1 MPWIGGIGIDK
12 GEGMSTTATLS
23 SEGLDDRPDL
33 QNRPTDPLDHPYCP
47 DDHSNSPDHLGA
59 SRPDES
65 APPHP
70 PSESGPK
77 NQSPTGRP
85 KGLRRYGMP
94 HMAVH
99 LDPPSLRTADGHD
112 QEERRA
118 SWLELFFDLVFAGAV
133 GQLAGALQDHPT
145 LHGVGRFGMLFVPIW
160 WLWVQFSFYADRH
173 ESEDTAHRVAFLSAI
188 LLCLGLGAGAP
199 RALAGD
205 TDGFIIAFAS
215 LRALQL
221 VLYARARY
229 HLPATRALYSRF
241 LVFFGAGGAL
251 WLVALAFNGPARY
264 AVVGVALLVDTA
276 GALAMTSPRRRVPL
290 NTTHL
295 AARFQMFVLIV
306 LGESVSRL
314 IGGAA
319 DRPWSPDLAV
329 VLAAALIILAALWWA
344 WLKTVQPGALEGP
357 RAIARF
363 TALNLPIVGGVA
375 AASAGLHLAI
385 LAAAG
390 STTIGLAPR
399 VALYGGV
406 ALYLLSTALL
416 PSCHLGTRAR
426 VVRIATSAGA
436 LGLIFMGSIVLPVFL
451 VPALTGVL
459 VVGLVFERRR
469 FGAVASERAPFMPA
483 RAGLCPES

>member
-1 MPWIGGIGIDK
+1 
-12 GEGMSTTATLS
+12 MSPSATLRS
-23 SEGLDDRPDL
+23 QRRDARPDLLDRHPDRPD
-33 QNRPTDPLDHPYCP
+33 RHPDRP
-47 DDHSNSPDHLGA
+47 DDHSDDPD
-59 SRPDES
+59 RPDGYRLDES
-65 APPHP
+65 EPPHP
-70 PSESGPK
+70 SSKSGSKKPG
-77 NQSPTGRP
+77 PTDRPDGR
-85 KGLRRYGMP
+85 LRHGTP
-94 HMAVH
+94 HLAVH
-99 LDPPSLRTADGHD
+99 FDPPSLRTADGHD

-133 GQLAGALQDHPT
+133 GQLAGALQGHPT

-173 ESEDTAHRVAFLSAI
+173 ESEDAAHRVAFLSAI

-199 RALAGD
+199 RALSGN
-205 TDGFIIAFAS
+205 TDGFIIAFAC

-221 VLYARARY
+221 VLYARARH
-229 HLPATRALYSRF
+229 HLPTTRALYSRF
-241 LVFFGAGGAL
+241 LVFFGAGGGL
-251 WLVALAFNGPARY
+251 WLAALAFGGPARY
-264 AVVGVALLVDTA
+264 AVVGIALLVDAA
-276 GALAMTSPRRRVPL
+276 GALAMVSPRRRVPL
-290 NTTHL
+290 NAAHL

-314 IGGAA
+314 IGAA
-319 DRPWSPDLAV
+319 AGRPWSPALAV

-344 WLKTVQPGALEGP
+344 WLKTVQRGALDGP
-357 RAIARF
+357 QAIARF

-385 LAAAG
+385 LAADG
-390 STTIGLAPR
+390 SSTIGLGPR

-426 VVRIATSAGA
+426 AVRMATSVAA

-459 VVGLVFERRR
+459 VVGLLFERNR
-469 FGAVASERAPFMPA
+469 FGAVASGRDRLMPSPV
-483 RAGLCPES
+483 GLCAES

>member
-1 MPWIGGIGIDK
+1 
-12 GEGMSTTATLS
+12 MSPSATLRS
-23 SEGLDDRPDL
+23 QRRDARPDLLDRYPDRPD
-33 QNRPTDPLDHPYCP
+33 RHPDRP
-47 DDHSNSPDHLGA
+47 DDHSDDPD
-59 SRPDES
+59 RPDGYRLDES

-70 PSESGPK
+70 SSKSGSKKPG
-77 NQSPTGRP
+77 PTDRPDGR
-85 KGLRRYGMP
+85 LRHGTP
-94 HMAVH
+94 HLAVH
-99 LDPPSLRTADGHD
+99 FDPPSLRTADGHD

-133 GQLAGALQDHPT
+133 GQLAGALQGHPT

-173 ESEDTAHRVAFLSAI
+173 ESEDAAHRVAFLSAI

-199 RALAGD
+199 RALSGN
-205 TDGFIIAFAS
+205 TDGFIIAFAC

-221 VLYARARY
+221 VLYARARH
-229 HLPATRALYSRF
+229 HLPTTRALYSRF
-241 LVFFGAGGAL
+241 LVFFGAGGGL
-251 WLVALAFNGPARY
+251 WLAALAFGGPARY
-264 AVVGVALLVDTA
+264 AVVGIALLVDAA
-276 GALAMTSPRRRVPL
+276 GALAMVSPRRRVPL
-290 NTTHL
+290 NAAHL

-314 IGGAA
+314 IGAA
-319 DRPWSPDLAV
+319 AGRPWSPALAV

-344 WLKTVQPGALEGP
+344 WLKTVQRGALDGP
-357 RAIARF
+357 QAIARF

-385 LAAAG
+385 LAADG
-390 STTIGLAPR
+390 SSTIGLGPR

-406 ALYLLSTALL
+406 ALYLVSTALL

-426 VVRIATSAGA
+426 AVRMATSVAA

-459 VVGLVFERRR
+459 VVGLLFERNR
-469 FGAVASERAPFMPA
+469 FGAVASGRDRLMPSPV
-483 RAGLCPES
+483 GLCAES